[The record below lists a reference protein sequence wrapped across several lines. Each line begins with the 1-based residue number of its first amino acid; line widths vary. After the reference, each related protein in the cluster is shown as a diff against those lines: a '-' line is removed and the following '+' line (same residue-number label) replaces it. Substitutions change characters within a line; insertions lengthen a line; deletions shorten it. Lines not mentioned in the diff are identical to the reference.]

1 MKVLLGISGSS
12 SVNLGLKLLKNL
24 ENQCELYCILTQGA
38 KLNFKTEN
46 QANLE
51 EICQENFKYTHF
63 LDDKNLSLNVASGSF
78 GIEKTIIAPCSISS
92 LAKIHAGFADTL
104 LMRAAAVALK
114 ERKKLILGVREM
126 PFSTLNLEHM
136 LKLSQMG
143 VIIAPPIIASYSKAN
158 NLEQMENFI
167 AGKWL
172 DLLEI
177 KHNLYEKWQN
187 F

>member
-1 MKVLLGISGSS
+1 MKILLGISGSS
-12 SVNLGLKLLKNL
+12 SVYLGLKLLKHL
-24 ENQCELYCILTQGA
+24 ENKCELYCILTQGSKISFQA
-38 KLNFKTEN
+38 ENKT
-46 QANLE
+46 NLE
-51 EICQENFKYTHF
+51 EICQKKFKNTHF
-63 LDDKNLSLNVASGSF
+63 LNDNDLSLSVASGSF

-114 ERKKLILGVREM
+114 ERKKLILAIREM

-136 LKLSQMG
+136 LKLSQMN
-143 VIIAPPIIASYSKAN
+143 VIIAPPVFASYSKID
-158 NLEQMENFI
+158 NLQDLENFI
-167 AGKWL
+167 IGKWL

-177 KHNLYEKWQN
+177 KHDLYKKWQN